1 MRVSKAHTKIFLISF
16 LWLMMAGCAATL
28 PELKTPLLP
37 GEELVT
43 LATRP
48 GVTVRV
54 LMITPNAVPKGT
66 FLYFPGGDGSLVNTE
81 GRGKWVYTRVFPAR
95 GFITAMVDVP
105 SDRPFGMLGGHGR
118 RRSNQ
123 HLQELE
129 TIIVVV
135 YQ

>member
-1 MRVSKAHTKIFLISF
+1 MRVSKAQTKIFLTSF

-54 LMITPNAVPKGT
+54 LMITPNTVPKVHSSI
-66 FLYFPGGDGSLVNTE
+66 FQV
-81 GRGKWVYTRVFPAR
+81 A
-95 GFITAMVDVP
+95 TA
-105 SDRPFGMLGGHGR
+105 LW
-118 RRSNQ
+118 
-123 HLQELE
+123 
-129 TIIVVV
+129 
-135 YQ
+135 